1 MCRVIMV
8 AQEQDYRLTDESYC
22 LIERFISHGEM
33 LRYVR
38 CNHINVAIVET

>member
-8 AQEQDYRLTDESYC
+8 CKDDDYRLTDESYC
-22 LIERFISHGEM
+22 LIERFISHGDM

-38 CNHINVAIVET
+38 DNHINVSMIEV